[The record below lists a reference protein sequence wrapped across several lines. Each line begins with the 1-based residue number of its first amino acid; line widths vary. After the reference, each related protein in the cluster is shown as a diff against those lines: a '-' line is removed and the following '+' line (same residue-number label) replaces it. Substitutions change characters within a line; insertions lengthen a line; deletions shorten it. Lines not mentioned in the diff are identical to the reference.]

1 MASGELYLLLK
12 DDVGAAIEGDV
23 IADGFAGQID
33 LNNWGWNL
41 KLLDDEDSQG
51 KSNPS
56 LLKFSKPVDRSS
68 TRLMRALHDRTVL
81 QEAQVTMAQRIALP
95 TSSGGRG
102 DPVVHKPL
110 RLVFKHILVIDYAL
124 KVTSSDKAVE
134 MSEDWT
140 FDYRQMEVHYTGPER
155 RGTKTFQTGKRPTPV
170 KQEPVMHGDGA
181 EGGDPSA
188 LTDAMGDALA
198 ALEAKVEALG
208 KRLHSASPKPSTM
221 KPLPIPPA
229 KPARPGGR

>member
-23 IADGFAGQID
+23 TAEGFVGQID

-56 LLKFSKPVDRSS
+56 VLKFSKPVDRSS

-95 TSSGGRG
+95 TAQGGRSE
-102 DPVVHKPL
+102 PAVHKPL
-110 RLVFKHILVIDYAL
+110 RLVFKHVLVIDYAL
-124 KVTSSDKAVE
+124 KVTSNDKAVE
-134 MSEDWT
+134 MAEDWT

-170 KQEPVMHGDGA
+170 KQEPEMHATDDAEDGDNDNGA
-181 EGGDPSA
+181 LA
-188 LTDAMGDALA
+188 A
-198 ALEAKVEALG
+198 ALEALEARFEAFSR
-208 KRLHSASPKPSTM
+208 RLPSASPKPSTM
-221 KPLPIPPA
+221 KPLPIPPS